1 MQDSVQ
7 TVLVVDD
14 EDGVRNLMR
23 MLFRLA
29 GYNVLSCSS
38 GAEALDLLR
47 ERGGNIHLAVTDL
60 NLDPQMD
67 GIELAGNLRAIH
79 PSLKVLY
86 ISGLEEQ
93 ERLGAELAAGNAYFL
108 MKPFKTRDLTD
119 KAREILSA
127 VAATPSL

>member
-1 MQDSVQ
+1 MQDMVR

-14 EDGVRNLMR
+14 EDAVRNLLR

-29 GYNVLSCSS
+29 GFEVLSCAS

-47 ERGGNIHLAVTDL
+47 ERGGNIHLAVTDI

-67 GIELAGNLRAIH
+67 GIELAGCLRAIH

-93 ERLGAELAAGNAYFL
+93 ERLGAELASGNSYFL
-108 MKPFKTRDLTD
+108 MKPFKAKDLTE
-119 KAREILSA
+119 KAREILSS
-127 VAATPSL
+127 VAATAPL

>member
-1 MQDSVQ
+1 MQDTVR

-14 EDGVRNLMR
+14 EDVVRNLLR

-29 GYNVLSCSS
+29 GFEVLSCAS

-47 ERGGNIHLAVTDL
+47 ERGGNIHLAVTDI

-67 GIELAGNLRAIH
+67 GIELAGSLRAIH
-79 PSLKVLY
+79 PSLKVLF

-93 ERLGAELAAGNAYFL
+93 ERLGAELASGNSYFL
-108 MKPFKTRDLTD
+108 MKPFKARDLTG
-119 KAREILSA
+119 KALEILSGT
-127 VAATPSL
+127 AATASP

>member
-1 MQDSVQ
+1 MQDTVQ

-14 EDGVRNLMR
+14 DDGVRNLMR

-29 GYNVLSCSS
+29 GFNVLSCES

-47 ERGGNIHLAVTDL
+47 ERGGNIQLAVTDI

-67 GIELAGNLRAIH
+67 GIELAGNLRALH
-79 PSLKVLY
+79 PSLKILY
-86 ISGLEEQ
+86 ISGMEEE
-93 ERLGAELAAGNAYFL
+93 ERLVAELASGNSYFL
-108 MKPFKTRDLTD
+108 MKPFKARDLTD

-127 VAATPSL
+127 VPATASL

>member
-1 MQDSVQ
+1 MQDTVQ

-14 EDGVRNLMR
+14 EEGIRNLMR

-29 GYNVLSCSS
+29 GYNVLSCAS

-47 ERGGNIHLAVTDL
+47 ERGGNIQLAVTDI
-60 NLDPQMD
+60 NLDPSMD
-67 GIELAGNLRAIH
+67 GIELAGNLRAIY
-79 PSLKVLY
+79 PSLKILY

-93 ERLGAELAAGNAYFL
+93 ERLGAELASGNAYFL
-108 MKPFKTRDLTD
+108 MKPFKAKELTD

-127 VAATPSL
+127 VTATASL